1 VQAVKQTDVAI
12 SVGDS
17 VQLKGVLSEPHNAK
31 STVIFSH
38 GSGSSRLSPRNRQVS
53 DVLNQSGIATLLF
66 DLLTDAEAVI
76 DDKTREYRFDIG
88 LLTGRLISATKR
100 ILESS
105 GSNRAVG
112 YFGASTGAAAAL
124 AAAANLQGKVGAIVS
139 RGGRP
144 DLAGSDSLKKVTSA
158 TLFLVGGN
166 DPETITLNQKALSQM
181 KGASAK
187 RLVIVPGAGHLF
199 EEKGMLEE
207 AAMHSASWFETHL
220 R

>member
-1 VQAVKQTDVAI
+1 MQAVKQTDVAI

-76 DDKTREYRFDIG
+76 DDKTREYRFNIG
-88 LLTGRLISATKR
+88 LLTGRLISATKW
-100 ILESS
+100 ILESPGS
-105 GSNRAVG
+105 GRAVG

-144 DLAGSDSLKKVTSA
+144 DLAGSALKKVTSA
-158 TLFLVGGN
+158 TLLLIGGN
-166 DPETITLNQKALSQM
+166 DPETITLNQKALLQM

>member
-1 VQAVKQTDVAI
+1 MQAVKQTDVVI

-31 STVIFSH
+31 SIVIFSH
-38 GSGSSRLSPRNRQVS
+38 GSGSSRRSPRNRQVS

-76 DDKTREYRFDIG
+76 DDKTREYRFNIG
-88 LLTGRLISATKR
+88 LLTGRLISATKW

-124 AAAANLQGKVGAIVS
+124 AAAASLQGRVGAIVS

-144 DLAGSDSLKKVTSA
+144 DLAGSALKKVTSA
-158 TLFLVGGN
+158 TLLLIGGN
-166 DPETITLNQKALSQM
+166 DPETITLNQKALLQM

-199 EEKGMLEE
+199 EEKGTLEE
-207 AAMHSASWFETHL
+207 AAMHSVSWFETHL